1 MYSVP
6 IFGVLG
12 VCFGSG
18 SRSFYI
24 ESMFDPDFTVTA
36 NEPFRIDVPDSVIED
51 LKARLHNTRWPD
63 QMPGT
68 EWEYGTELTAVK
80 KLCAYWAD
88 EYDWRAAEASLNAWP
103 QFKAT
108 VGGQTLHYAHIR
120 SAHPDALPLV
130 LTHGWPGSIA
140 EFLKVAGPLLDPV
153 AHGGSPADAFH
164 LVIPSILGYGFSGPT
179 TVRGINT
186 LHVSISISMLMAH
199 LGYERYGVQ
208 GGDWG
213 SIISS
218 GMGLVDPAH
227 VVGVHVNMVMG
238 RPTDPANPLDGVL
251 PDELPGLEFMKNFR
265 VNEIGYQEIQKT
277 RPQTL
282 AYGLTDSPAGLAGW
296 ILEKFRQWSDCD
308 GDPFNAF
315 SMDELCTNLMIYWV
329 TGTINS
335 STRLYFET
343 IGAGNSAVMPKIEV
357 PVGCA
362 VFPKELYQAPRA
374 WAENQYNVK
383 HWSRFSA
390 GGHFAAMEQPEVLVG
405 DIQSFFR
412 LVR

>member
-1 MYSVP
+1 MTIAP
-6 IFGVLG
+6 LA
-12 VCFGSG
+12 
-18 SRSFYI
+18 
-24 ESMFDPDFTVTA
+24 VTA
-36 NEPFRIDVPDSVIED
+36 NEPFRIEVSDAVLVD
-51 LKARLHNTRWPD
+51 LRARLHNTRWPD

-68 EWEYGTELTAVK
+68 GWEYGAEITAVQ

-88 EYDWRAAEASLNAWP
+88 EYNWRAAEATLNAWP

-108 VGGQTLHYAHIR
+108 VDGQTLHYAHIR
-120 SAHPDALPLV
+120 SPHPNALPLV

-140 EFLKVAGPLLDPV
+140 EFLKIAGPLLDPV
-153 AHGGSPADAFH
+153 AHGGAGEDAFH

-179 TVRGINT
+179 TVRGVDVA
-186 LHVSISISMLMAH
+186 HVARSQCALMTY

-213 SIISS
+213 SMISS
-218 GMGLVDPAH
+218 AMGVVDPEH
-227 VVGVHVNMVMG
+227 VIGVHINMVVA
-238 RPTDPANPLDGVL
+238 RPTDRENPTIGVL
-251 PDELPGLEFMKNFR
+251 PDELAGLAFMKNFR
-265 VNEIGYQEIQKT
+265 ENEVGYQEIQKT

-335 STRLYFET
+335 STRLYFEA
-343 IGAGNSAVMPKIEV
+343 IGSGRGGALPRVEV
-357 PVGCA
+357 PTGCA
-362 VFPKELYQAPRA
+362 IFPRELFQAPRV
-374 WAENQYNVK
+374 WAENSYNVT
-383 HWSRFSA
+383 HWSRFPA
-390 GGHFAAMEQPEVLVG
+390 GGHFAAMEQPEALVG
-405 DIQSFFR
+405 DVRSFFR
-412 LVR
+412 TVR